1 MFVVILIK
9 RGLLRKTGREECKKK
24 QIRARVEDFEKKREK
39 KMSSSVCLCFCKMIS
54 LFSLFPPPPSHQSV
68 LFGAATTP
76 TRLSGSSAG
85 TE

>member
-54 LFSLFPPPPSHQSV
+54 LFSLFPSHHSV